1 MAERDLSQSATYNA
15 RPTVRIADQD
25 NQAVTNGLLTM
36 RILESEGGLSSME
49 LRLRNFAN
57 SGNGP
62 ALTFENE
69 QDVKLGSDIAIY
81 TGDVQSPQEIFRGV
95 VTGLEADF
103 PDGQPPELVLL
114 AEDKLQLAR
123 QARRSKTYD
132 HFKIS
137 DLANQVAQE
146 LSLTPKV
153 TGLTDDLGTQV
164 QLNESDL
171 AFLRRMLERY
181 DGDLQVVGKELHVSK
196 RSDVQRG
203 TVELE
208 LYSQLK
214 RVRVTA
220 DLAHQLTAMT
230 VAGWDESQGQKVTGS
245 SSGSHAGPG
254 SGRTGAQLLQDSIGE
269 RSEHLAHLAASTSD
283 EAQAIA
289 DAAFDRLSRRFVTI
303 DGTAEGNAQL
313 RVGTTVT
320 IKGVSDRFNND
331 YYVTRVVHRFDE
343 KGGYVSDFEAE
354 SSYLGNP

>member
-1 MAERDLSQSATYNA
+1 MAERDLSRQATYHA

-25 NQAVTNGLLTM
+25 NQHVTDGLLTM
-36 RILESEGGLSSME
+36 RIVESEGGLSSME
-49 LRLRNFAN
+49 LRLKNFSN
-57 SGNGP
+57 SGSGP
-62 ALTFENE
+62 QLMFEDE

-81 TGDVQSPQEIFRGV
+81 TGDVQTPQEIFRGV

-103 PDGQPPELVLL
+103 PEGQPPELVLL

-123 QARRSKTYD
+123 QARRSKTHE
-132 HFKIS
+132 HFKLS
-137 DLANQVAQE
+137 DFANTVASA

-171 AFLRRMLERY
+171 AFFRRMLHRH
-181 DGDLQVVGKELHVSK
+181 DADLQVVGKELHVSK

-220 DLAHQLTAMT
+220 DLADQVTMT
-230 VAGWDESQGQKVTGS
+230 TTTGWDDAQGQKIRGS
-245 SSGSHAGPG
+245 SSGNHPGPG
-254 SGRTGAQLLQDSIGE
+254 SGRTGAQMLNTSIGQ
-269 RSEHLAHLAASTSD
+269 RSEHISHIAAGTSD

-289 DAAFDRLSRRFVTI
+289 DAAFDRIARRFVI
-303 DGTAEGNAQL
+303 VDGTTDGNAQL
-313 RVGTTVT
+313 RVGSTVKL
-320 IKGVSDRFNND
+320 KGVSDRFNNE